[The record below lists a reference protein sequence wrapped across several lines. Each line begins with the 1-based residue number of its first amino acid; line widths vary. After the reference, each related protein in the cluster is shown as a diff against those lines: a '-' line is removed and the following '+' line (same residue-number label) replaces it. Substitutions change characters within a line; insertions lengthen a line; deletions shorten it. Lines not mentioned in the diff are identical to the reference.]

1 MEAQLA
7 GWLLN
12 PVTLTLAGVILLAV
26 VVVFE
31 TLSRRLAEMGNVR
44 FQGLLDDHQNLIPV
58 AGSAPFALSRLLD
71 VLRWLEV
78 GLLWLV
84 WVVLAAFPAVSGR
97 GALGLALLGWGFS
110 TGLAAVFVRFAGEDT
125 AAFLLRLV
133 RPLVLPAIVILGRG
147 GRLAVPP
154 PEDDDDE
161 DEASER
167 EIQAFLDVGEAAGI
181 FEGEEGEFV
190 ESLVDFFDTVV
201 REVMTPRTEIVA
213 VSGDASFEELM
224 ETFASSRKSRLP
236 VYRDTID
243 HVVGVVHV
251 KSLVEHL
258 ARGTRPRLGE
268 LMMEC
273 PVVPETK
280 ELGELL
286 REFQQHRQQM
296 AIVIDEYGGTAGL
309 VTLEDILE
317 EIVGE
322 IQDEHE
328 QKQPPEWEEIGKGVY
343 RLQGRAPLEIL
354 EDLFGCQ
361 VEEEDVETVGG
372 LVFSRYGTV
381 PRQGVSI
388 EDRGLG
394 LEFTVEGVD
403 DRRVQTVVVRRSGG
417 SGGDDED
424 DDA

>member
-1 MEAQLA
+1 MEAALT
-7 GWLLN
+7 GWLRH
-12 PVTLTLAGVILLAV
+12 PVTLTLAGLLLLVVLVI
-26 VVVFE
+26 FE

-44 FQGLLDDHQNLIPV
+44 FQGLLDDHQDLIP
-58 AGSAPFALSRLLD
+58 AASTAPFALSRLLN

-78 GLLWLV
+78 TVLWAM
-84 WVVLAAFPAVSGR
+84 WVVYSQLPGVSGL
-97 GALGLALLGWGFS
+97 GALGLALLGWAAAMLIS
-110 TGLAAVFVRFAGEDT
+110 AVFVRFTGEDT
-125 AAFLLRLV
+125 AASLLRLV
-133 RPLVLPAIVILGRG
+133 RPLLLPAIAILGRG
-147 GRLAVPP
+147 GRSPAPLQEA
-154 PEDDDDE
+154 EDDE

-190 ESLVDFFDTVV
+190 ESLVDFFDTIV

-213 VSGDASFEELM
+213 VPLTATFQDLM

-236 VYRDTID
+236 VYQETID

-251 KSLVEHL
+251 KSLVEHV
-258 ARGTRPRLGE
+258 ANGTAPPVGE

-286 REFQQHRQQM
+286 REFQQHQQQM

-328 QKQPPEWEEIGKGVY
+328 PKQPPEWEEIEEGLY
-343 RLQGRAPLEIL
+343 RLQGRAPLEVL
-354 EDLFGCQ
+354 EDLFGCK
-361 VEEEDVETVGG
+361 VEDEEVETVGG
-372 LVFSRYGTV
+372 LVFSQYGTV
-381 PRQGVSI
+381 PPQGASVRD
-388 EDRGLG
+388 EALG
-394 LEFTVEGVD
+394 LEFTVESVD
-403 DRRVQTVVVRRSGG
+403 DRRIETIRVRRVQDSH
-417 SGGDDED
+417 GDDDGED
-424 DDA
+424 

>member
-1 MEAQLA
+1 MEAALA

-12 PVTLTLAGVILLAV
+12 PVTLALVGLGLLVIL
-26 VVVFE
+26 VVFE

-44 FQGLLDDHQNLIPV
+44 FQGLLDDHQSVIPT
-58 AGSAPFALSRLLD
+58 ANSAPFALSRLLN

-78 GLLWLV
+78 GVLWTLWAV
-84 WVVLAAFPAVSGR
+84 CSQLPGVSGA
-97 GALGLALLGWGFS
+97 GALGLACLGWIVAMLVS
-110 TGLAAVFVRFAGEDT
+110 AVLVRFTGEE
-125 AAFLLRLV
+125 AAASLLRLV
-133 RPLVLPAIVILGRG
+133 RPLLFPALVVLGRG
-147 GRLAVPP
+147 ARPAPP
-154 PEDDDDE
+154 AELEDDE

-190 ESLVDFFDTVV
+190 ESLVDFFDTIV

-213 VSGDASFEELM
+213 VPLGAAFEEVM
-224 ETFASSRKSRLP
+224 AMFASSRKSRLP
-236 VYRDTID
+236 VYRETID

-251 KSLVEHL
+251 KSLVEHV
-258 ARGTRPRLGE
+258 ANGTSPTVGE

-286 REFQQHRQQM
+286 REFQQHQQQM

-328 QKQPPEWEEIGKGVY
+328 PKQPPEWEEVNEGTY
-343 RLQGRAPLEIL
+343 RLQGRAPLDVL
-354 EDLFGCQ
+354 EDLFECKI
-361 VEEEDVETVGG
+361 EEEDVETVGG

-381 PRQGVSI
+381 PPQGACVRD
-388 EDRGLG
+388 ETLG
-394 LEFTVEGVD
+394 LEFTVERVG
-403 DRRVQTVVVRRSGG
+403 DRRIQAILVHRLRADGEPRDG
-417 SGGDDED
+417 
-424 DDA
+424 